1 METNELQ
8 VSRNIKSC
16 RERYGLTQEDV
27 SKKLGITKQTY
38 IKIENSP
45 LLCSIQ
51 RLNEVANVIGCN
63 INDFFIPSKFT
74 FSE

>member
-27 SKKLGITKQTY
+27 SKQMGITKQTY

-45 LLCSIQ
+45 LQCSIQ
-51 RLNEVANVIGCN
+51 KLNEVASAIGCN
-63 INDFFIPSKFT
+63 INDFFIPNSFT